1 MGSSTAKLLPECI
14 FLFLQSTLSILV
26 QLTDESEVME
36 NGLVSQHAY
45 TVTGAEQ
52 VRLNYQPGVCPLG
65 SSKQESGSDDL
76 SKPKS

>member
-1 MGSSTAKLLPECI
+1 M
-14 FLFLQSTLSILV
+14 

-52 VRLNYQPGVCPLG
+52 VRLNYQPGICPLG